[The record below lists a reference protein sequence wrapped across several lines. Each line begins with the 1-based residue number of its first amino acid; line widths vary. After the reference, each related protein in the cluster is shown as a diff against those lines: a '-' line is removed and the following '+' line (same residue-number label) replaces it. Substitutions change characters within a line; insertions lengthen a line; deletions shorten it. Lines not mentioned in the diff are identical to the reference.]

1 MGGKVKKAIARE
13 SEAIGTI
20 AAAYSSISQ
29 AYTMLRFLYHQAVTN
44 LVEQGGWEGT
54 DEDGK
59 GDAFLMR
66 FGTLFENYCGRSA
79 LFGVFKIFQKLLF
92 SILIGTVGDSFVQ
105 STAFSVIHFLEI
117 LYLVIERPHIDI
129 TANFKSALKESSKM
143 VTVRMRA
150 SVCVSLC
157 AS

>member
-1 MGGKVKKAIARE
+1 MKGCHHSKLHGVGGKVKKAIARE

-92 SILIGTVGDSFVQ
+92 SILIGTVGNVGVGVGVGIGIGIRIRVKLRN
-105 STAFSVIHFLEI
+105 T
-117 LYLVIERPHIDI
+117 
-129 TANFKSALKESSKM
+129 
-143 VTVRMRA
+143 
-150 SVCVSLC
+150 VSLRV
-157 AS
+157 